1 LFPKIRKIPLFGGR
15 FDADFKKQLVFN
27 DKTYPKMFTKLE
39 YATKLSPNSGVQ
51 SYSLTEK
58 I

>member
-1 LFPKIRKIPLFGGR
+1 MLILKSNLT
-15 FDADFKKQLVFN
+15 LN

-39 YATKLSPNSGVQ
+39 YATKLSPNSGVP
-51 SYSLTEK
+51 SYLFTENNLKQVLVCKSSIK